1 MAKIRILIVE
11 DEPLVAADIAG
22 LLDAINFES
31 AGIAY
36 DGKKALEM
44 IETLKPDACLLDINL
59 ESDLDG
65 IAVAHEINK
74 RFKIPFV
81 FLTSHSDRG
90 TIEKVKETRPAG
102 YILKPFDEHDLL
114 TSLEIAMFNHMNTRS
129 IGDALTL
136 EFVNSK
142 IPTALSER
150 EFEILNLVRQGKTN
164 RVISEELFVSINTI
178 KTHLLRIYD
187 KLDVN
192 NRTEVMFKINQLT
205 S

>member
-1 MAKIRILIVE
+1 MARIKILIVE

-22 LLDAINFES
+22 HLAAINFES

-36 DGKKALEM
+36 DGKHALEL
-44 IETLKPDACLLDINL
+44 IETLQPDACLLDINL
-59 ESDLDG
+59 ESEIDG

-81 FLTSHSDRG
+81 FLTSHSDRD
-90 TIEKVKETRPAG
+90 TIEKVKETHPAG

-114 TSLEIAMFNHMNTRS
+114 TSLEIAMFNHMNTRA
-129 IGDALTL
+129 IGDTLTL
-136 EFVNSK
+136 DFVNSR
-142 IPTALSER
+142 IPSALSER

-187 KLDVN
+187 KLDVS
-192 NRTEVMFKINQLT
+192 NRTELMFKINQLT